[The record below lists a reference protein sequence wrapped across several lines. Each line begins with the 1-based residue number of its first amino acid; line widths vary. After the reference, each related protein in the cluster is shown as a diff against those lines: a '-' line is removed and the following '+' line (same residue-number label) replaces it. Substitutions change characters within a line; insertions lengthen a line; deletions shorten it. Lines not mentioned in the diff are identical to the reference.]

1 MNRFATLGAAASL
14 TLGGLV
20 FMGCQSEDNNRD
32 NSAGAQT
39 SGDVYA
45 GTPSSTGSSRYNGSS
60 SDSPDR
66 NDEPGRGLSSSN
78 METHGGP
85 SRLTGGENVGR
96 QGIGVTDDLRAGSAA
111 QSTDSSTRTLSGSSD
126 VTQPRV
132 EPSEAVP
139 TTQPSVEIS
148 K

>member
-1 MNRFATLGAAASL
+1 MNRVATLGAAASL

-20 FMGCQSEDNNRD
+20 FIGCQSEDNNRD
-32 NSAGAQT
+32 STGAQT
-39 SGDVYA
+39 SSDVHT
-45 GTPSSTGSSRYNGSS
+45 GTPSSTDSSRYNGSN

-66 NDEPGRGLSSSN
+66 NQEPGRGLSSSN

-85 SRLTGGENVGR
+85 SRITGGENVDR
-96 QGIGVTDDLRAGSAA
+96 QGIGVTDDLRSGSAA
-111 QSTDSSTRTLSGSSD
+111 GSIDNPSRSLSGSTD

-132 EPSEAVP
+132 EPSEAIP
-139 TTQPSVEIS
+139 STQPSIEIS